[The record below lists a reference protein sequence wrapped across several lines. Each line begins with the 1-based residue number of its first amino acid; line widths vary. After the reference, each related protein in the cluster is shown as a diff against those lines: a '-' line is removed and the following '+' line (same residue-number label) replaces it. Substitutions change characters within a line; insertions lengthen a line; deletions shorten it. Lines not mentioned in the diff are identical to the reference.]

1 MNLKKHR
8 FTKKKKVRHLASGQR
23 TFASAQAHA
32 FLNGLAAVAVI
43 AFISF
48 YFFLTPV
55 NPQSI
60 PFWLTVI
67 IALFAFAAVKS
78 LTIVSEAASR
88 MQDQASGDKTWQDIC
103 GGKCR
108 LFLLPII
115 VIVGLLLVALTGS
128 PIFSAQ
134 KYASILN
141 VREAVFSDDLSE
153 SLGTD
158 SIALMDTASARMLGD
173 REIGSLSN
181 VVSQFDVSDD
191 YTQIDYK
198 GKPVKVA
205 ALDYAGFFKWIGN
218 K

>member
-103 GGKCR
+103 GGECR

-181 VVSQFDVSDD
+181 VVSQFNVSDD

-205 ALDYAGFFKWIGN
+205 ALDYAEVNPFC
-218 K
+218 

>member
-1 MNLKKHR
+1 MRKNP
-8 FTKKKKVRHLASGQR
+8 GQR

-103 GGKCR
+103 GGECR

-181 VVSQFDVSDD
+181 VVSQFNVSDD

-205 ALDYAGFFKWIGN
+205 ALD
-218 K
+218 

>member
-67 IALFAFAAVKS
+67 IALFAFAAGS
-78 LTIVSEAASR
+78 FTDHCQRSCQPHAG
-88 MQDQASGDKTWQDIC
+88 SGI
-103 GGKCR
+103 R
-108 LFLLPII
+108 
-115 VIVGLLLVALTGS
+115 
-128 PIFSAQ
+128 
-134 KYASILN
+134 
-141 VREAVFSDDLSE
+141 R
-153 SLGTD
+153 
-158 SIALMDTASARMLGD
+158 
-173 REIGSLSN
+173 
-181 VVSQFDVSDD
+181 
-191 YTQIDYK
+191 
-198 GKPVKVA
+198 
-205 ALDYAGFFKWIGN
+205 
-218 K
+218 

>member
-43 AFISF
+43 VFISF
-48 YFFLTPV
+48 YCFLTPV

-103 GGKCR
+103 GGECR

-134 KYASILN
+134 NMLP
-141 VREAVFSDDLSE
+141 F
-153 SLGTD
+153 
-158 SIALMDTASARMLGD
+158 LMS
-173 REIGSLSN
+173 
-181 VVSQFDVSDD
+181 
-191 YTQIDYK
+191 
-198 GKPVKVA
+198 GK
-205 ALDYAGFFKWIGN
+205 LFFLMIYPN
-218 K
+218 LLAPIPLH

>member
-1 MNLKKHR
+1 M
-8 FTKKKKVRHLASGQR
+8 
-23 TFASAQAHA
+23 
-32 FLNGLAAVAVI
+32 
-43 AFISF
+43 
-48 YFFLTPV
+48 

-103 GGKCR
+103 GGECR

-181 VVSQFDVSDD
+181 VVSQFNVSDD
-191 YTQIDYK
+191 YTQLIIK
-198 GKPVKVA
+198 E
-205 ALDYAGFFKWIGN
+205 N
-218 K
+218 R